1 MSNNGSDMSSKKR
14 VLDFWDMPA
23 ECFACGVPD
32 GYRVLARCHIIPKQ
46 ELAHGPNENYHK
58 SCENLHMLCTVCH
71 TESETL
77 SGASYLQWF
86 VLKRQLYSKGRLNI
100 NNFDWDSL
108 DSLDNLDKLINMS
121 KRRVSWGKDKNYVG
135 DCDIELNK
143 RLVEGYKA
151 ILKHKRLHKEASQ

>member
-32 GYRVLARCHIIPKQ
+32 DYRVLARCHIIPKQ
-46 ELAHGPNENYHK
+46 ELAHGPNEDYHK

-86 VLKRQLYSKGRLNI
+86 VLKRQLYRKGRLNI

-108 DSLDNLDKLINMS
+108 DDFDKLDELINMA
-121 KRRVSWGKDKNYVG
+121 KRGVNGVG

-143 RLVEGYKA
+143 QLVEVYKA
-151 ILKHKRLHKEASQ
+151 IFRHQRPHMEALQ

>member
-1 MSNNGSDMSSKKR
+1 MSNNGSDMRSKKR

-32 GYRVLARCHIIPKQ
+32 GYRTLSRCHIIPKQ
-46 ELAHGPNENYHK
+46 TLAHGPNKDYHK

-77 SGASYLQWF
+77 AGASYLKWF

-100 NNFDWDSL
+100 NNFDWDNL
-108 DSLDNLDKLINMS
+108 DDLDKLDELINMA
-121 KRRVSWGKDKNYVG
+121 KRGVACVG
-135 DCDIELNK
+135 DYDIELNK
-143 RLVEGYKA
+143 QLVEGYKA
-151 ILKHKRLHKEASQ
+151 IFRHQRLHMEALQ